1 MTNEEILKNN
11 IVRLISN
18 SMQIHPWEGRQRVRE
33 QDLLIQIE
41 YLTDKEMAETIKFF
55 DISEKNEDNFDYYLH
70 KLDKVLEAIL
80 IGIPIDEILEVIDNR
95 ITGKSIYTIIEEY
108 RVKPFTN
115 MMADLRVMRE
125 TK

>member
-1 MTNEEILKNN
+1 MSLNVDRFL
-11 IVRLISN
+11 
-18 SMQIHPWEGRQRVRE
+18 
-33 QDLLIQIE
+33 D
-41 YLTDKEMAETIKFF
+41 LTDKEMAETIKFF

>member
-1 MTNEEILKNN
+1 M
-11 IVRLISN
+11 
-18 SMQIHPWEGRQRVRE
+18 
-33 QDLLIQIE
+33 
-41 YLTDKEMAETIKFF
+41 ETL
-55 DISEKNEDNFDYYLH
+55 N
-70 KLDKVLEAIL
+70 KVLEAIL

-125 TK
+125 TKYRTKK